1 MAAPSTSNSVSL
13 RSASNSISTLCKTV
27 KVNTWECAECFGSYE
42 DDICLGHGEEWI
54 QCACDHWIHE
64 KTIDNAVFGKDD
76 KERFCSICVV

>member
-1 MAAPSTSNSVSL
+1 M
-13 RSASNSISTLCKTV
+13 
-27 KVNTWECAECFGSYE
+27 

-64 KTIDNAVFGKDD
+64 ESIDNDKDD